1 MCIWLYEHLN
11 AEDWRAF
18 RTALIERGIQMTES
32 AGDTKQVV
40 WPKLSIPFFSS
51 RNLAPNIPIYTY
63 SNLANYFVYVHVHVY
78 IYIAM

>member
-32 AGDTKQVV
+32 VGDTKKVN

-51 RNLAPNIPIYTY
+51 RNLAPTILPIYTY
-63 SNLANYFVYVHVHVY
+63 SNLANYFVYVYVY
-78 IYIAM
+78 IYIVI